1 MSKSSKEVEKNW
13 KLKNGASGNS
23 KGRPRG
29 SKNKFT
35 SLKDS
40 FLEAFEALD
49 GTEGLI
55 TWAKK
60 SERNRAAFYGWITK
74 MLPTNVTSDL
84 TGDFNLTIK
93 REITSEKLR
102 DDATD

>member
-1 MSKSSKEVEKNW
+1 MAEIVKNEK
-13 KLKNGASGNS
+13 KRKIGYKNPPLT
-23 KGRPRG
+23 GRPKG
-29 SKNKFT
+29 SVNKFT

-60 SERNRAAFYGWITK
+60 SERNRAIFYGWITK
-74 MLPTNVTSDL
+74 MLPTNVDL
-84 TGDFNLTIK
+84 GGNANILFRVIYDPEAK
-93 REITSEKLR
+93 DK
-102 DDATD
+102 